1 MPGNSTLASV
11 VIGLLGA
18 LVLGGLLWIQTS
30 RLDSTKDKLAE
41 ADKQIAIA
49 TLNIDTLKKDYS
61 ATLIL
66 NETLQKE
73 SANIRSEL
81 NKKNRELQYYIGRID
96 ELAKKDPAL
105 VQTRANDMFIELM
118 QSVSKTT
125 SGSTTQSD
133 NPAK

>member
-96 ELAKKDPAL
+96 ELAKKDPVL

-133 NPAK
+133 NPTK

>member
-96 ELAKKDPAL
+96 ELAKKDPVL

-125 SGSTTQSD
+125 SGSPTQSD